1 MDNQQPVTPP
11 PANREGPAP
20 RESQAP
26 RPPRPYSDRGPRP
39 DRGPQGEGREGGRG
53 GARRFGPPIR
63 RVCAFCKDPNRKI
76 DYKNGDMLRRYLT
89 ERGKIRPRRKIGTC
103 ARHQRMLSL
112 AIKRARHLAL
122 LPYAPEHI
130 RGDR

>member
-1 MDNQQPVTPP
+1 MDNQKPTTTVA
-11 PANREGPAP
+11 PAQNEAPSRPAP
-20 RESQAP
+20 RPYQERGP
-26 RPPRPYSDRGPRP
+26 RPPRGE
-39 DRGPQGEGREGGRG
+39 QGDREGGRG
-53 GARRFGPPIR
+53 QGRRFGPPIR
-63 RVCAFCKDPNRKI
+63 RVCAFCKDPNKKI

-103 ARHQRMLSL
+103 ARHQRQLSL

-130 RGDR
+130 RGG